1 MRTYGK
7 TLFEK
12 DGFAMV
18 EVWETDEAGIKVFHG
33 YAILDPDGK
42 EIDFFGSYD
51 DALDEFKKITDDSEP
66 PPPGYE
72 P

>member
-1 MRTYGK
+1 
-7 TLFEK
+7 
-12 DGFAMV
+12 MV
-18 EVWETDEAGIKVFHG
+18 EVWETDAAGIKVLIG

-51 DALDEFKKITDDSEP
+51 DALAEFQKITDDNEP
-66 PPPGYE
+66 SSGYE

>member
-12 DGFAMV
+12 DGFTMV
-18 EVWETDEAGIKVFHG
+18 EVWEIHAAGQKVLIG
-33 YAILDPDGK
+33 YAICDPDGG

-51 DALDEFKKITDDSEP
+51 DALAEFQRITDDNEP
-66 PPPGYE
+66 PSGYG